1 MKFKKIYTHLPI
13 SLQKSME
20 MYTEGTN
27 AQVESLW
34 LSEIFIVHL
43 QDPAFGL
50 SHVVLPLTGKQVEIP
65 QELFAAIQISSFQEK
80 KAVQVINVFSLARG
94 NTMEQR

>member
-1 MKFKKIYTHLPI
+1 MKFKKVCTHLPI

-20 MYTEGTN
+20 MCTEVTN

-34 LSEIFIVHL
+34 LLEIFIVHL

-50 SHVVLPLTGKQVEIP
+50 SHVVLPLTGKQVETP
-65 QELFAAIQISSFQEK
+65 QVLFAAIQISSFQEK
-80 KAVQVINVFSLARG
+80 KAIQLINV
-94 NTMEQR
+94 

>member
-1 MKFKKIYTHLPI
+1 MKFKKVYTHLPI

-20 MYTEGTN
+20 MCTEGTN

-43 QDPAFGL
+43 QDQPLDL
-50 SHVVLPLTGKQVEIP
+50 SHVAFPLTGKQAETP
-65 QELFAAIQISSFQEK
+65 QVLFAAIQISSFQGK
-80 KAVQVINVFSLARG
+80 KALQLINVFSLARG
-94 NTMEQR
+94 NIMEQR